1 MKRLKITIQIGSPIL
16 QPKYPINLDGLLY
29 WAFKANSDLDDNA
42 ILAKI
47 DTVLDKDPEMVN
59 CINDIKAKLET
70 IDSDVIDK
78 LEGYGA
84 EDIATIK
91 EQGKSIE
98 KIMTDAGL

>member
-1 MKRLKITIQIGSPIL
+1 MAWLI
-16 QPKYPINLDGLLY
+16 
-29 WAFKANSDLDDNA
+29 
-42 ILAKI
+42 
-47 DTVLDKDPEMVN
+47 

-91 EQGKSIE
+91 EHGKSIE

>member
-1 MKRLKITIQIGSPIL
+1 MSSDKAEFTGALLRISCLEVVIVHLLK
-16 QPKYPINLDGLLY
+16 
-29 WAFKANSDLDDNA
+29 A
-42 ILAKI
+42 
-47 DTVLDKDPEMVN
+47 VLDKDPEMVN

-84 EDIATIK
+84 EEIATIK
-91 EQGKSIE
+91 EHGKSIE